1 MNIGTQ
7 KNSEKNISGLN
18 LKFSPMLPEID
29 TISHRRRA
37 LGLTQTQLAEKA
49 NVSQS
54 YIAKLEAR
62 KIEPSYS
69 KVRAILEVL
78 DGLERGKETKAEEIM
93 SLEIVSLQRD
103 DLIRRA
109 VDIMWDTGFSQ
120 LPVMDGERP
129 VGSITE
135 RTIIDTMRNGGAEGP
150 MGEQP
155 ISKIMDDPFPQ
166 VGEETP
172 VSIIAGLLR
181 IYPAIL
187 VQRREK
193 VTGIITKADLLKTL

>member
-1 MNIGTQ
+1 
-7 KNSEKNISGLN
+7 
-18 LKFSPMLPEID
+18 MLPELD
-29 TISHRRRA
+29 TIAHRRRA

-49 NVSQS
+49 EVSQS
-54 YIAKLEAR
+54 YIAKLEAK

-93 SLEIVSLQRD
+93 SIEIVSLQRD
-103 DLIRRA
+103 DLIRKA
-109 VDIMWDTGFSQ
+109 VNIMWDTGFSQ

-135 RTIIDTMRNGGAEGP
+135 RTIIDTMRDGGADGP
-150 MGEQP
+150 MGEQT
-155 ISKIMDDPFPQ
+155 ISMIMDDPFPQ